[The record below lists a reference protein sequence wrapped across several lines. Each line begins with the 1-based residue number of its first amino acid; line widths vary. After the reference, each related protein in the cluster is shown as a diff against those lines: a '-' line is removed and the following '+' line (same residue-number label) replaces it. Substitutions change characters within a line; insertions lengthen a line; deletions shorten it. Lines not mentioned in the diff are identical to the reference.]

1 MGVACCGGSGPGPQ
15 VPDVSYE
22 DAVSFEQYGRS
33 FMWAM
38 TATTGMGF
46 NIDPQ
51 TMLQTSARP
60 PPAAFVDSSR
70 SAVTNHRVAVV
81 RDGSGGDLCA
91 SLALACLGLARS
103 AGDVRG
109 RLGS

>member
-1 MGVACCGGSGPGPQ
+1 MWSGPGPQ

-60 PPAAFVDSSR
+60 PAPGG
-70 SAVTNHRVAVV
+70 V
-81 RDGSGGDLCA
+81 RRLVSVCRYERPRGGGS
-91 SLALACLGLARS
+91 
-103 AGDVRG
+103 
-109 RLGS
+109 